1 MFSAGQQ
8 LRYQVCKS
16 FKKIACSLAEDAEAD
31 HWKCIIESQMYLPP
45 LGIVRERSVAHS
57 LTTPGCN
64 LPGCEPT
71 EPSKDATYNHVILAI
86 KVLDKENR
94 NWSSKANENG
104 YPHDSVNPDLCCAKE
119 RCRFLVALF
128 GILAAG

>member
-1 MFSAGQQ
+1 MAAAAVFGNCLRRSNLSSRRQLPVFSAGQQ

-16 FKKIACSLAEDAEAD
+16 FKMIACSLAEDAEAD

-57 LTTPGCN
+57 LTTPGFN

-71 EPSKDATYNHVILAI
+71 EPSKDATYKHVILAI
-86 KVLDKENR
+86 KVLGKEN
-94 NWSSKANENG
+94 S
-104 YPHDSVNPDLCCAKE
+104 
-119 RCRFLVALF
+119 
-128 GILAAG
+128 